1 MDRVRKKN
9 RRKLWL
15 RILTVFMVGIIGVS
29 SYFIYQVWAAA
40 DQSFDPLN
48 RAKSDKRDKK
58 ITMDDPFTV
67 LLVGTDVR
75 TSEAKDWRSDVLMVA
90 AVNPKKNSI
99 KMLSI
104 PRDTYAAI
112 PNSNGVKTKI
122 NSAPYYGTRSEV
134 GPMTNTVQTVE
145 NFLNIPIDYY
155 LRINFNGFIEAVDA
169 VGGVDVNVPFDF
181 NMRLFYK
188 WYTFKEGPAHLNGH
202 EALAYVRMR
211 KSDPEGDQGRN
222 KRQKEVLQAL
232 MTQLTSVKTVSKV
245 DDLLEAVGNNL
256 NHNLEIKQM
265 IALQDTY
272 RKIPKDRTET
282 LEINGENSKN
292 NPQGIWFYLVSDDE
306 RLRISNLLRK
316 QLKLPLQTL
325 DGQPYTP
332 SESQDSEQGTE
343 EGTGEGTGN
352 GTEGTTGTSGIN

>member
-1 MDRVRKKN
+1 M
-9 RRKLWL
+9 WL

-40 DQSFDPLN
+40 EQSFDPLN
-48 RAKSDKRDKK
+48 RDKSDKRDKE
-58 ITMDDPFTV
+58 ITMEDPFTV

-75 TSEAKDWRSDVLMVA
+75 TADAKDWRSDVLMVA

-112 PNSNGVKTKI
+112 SNSNGVKTKI
-122 NSAPYYGTRSEV
+122 NSAPYYGTRSQV

-155 LRINFNGFIEAVDA
+155 VRINFNGFIEAVDA

-188 WYTFKEGPAHLNGH
+188 WYSFKKGPAHLNGH

-211 KSDPEGDQGRN
+211 KSDPEGDLGRN
-222 KRQKEVLQAL
+222 KRQKEVIQAL
-232 MTQLTSVKTVSKV
+232 MNQMTSVKTVTKV
-245 DDLLEAVGNNL
+245 DDLLKAVGNNIS
-256 NHNLEIKQM
+256 HNLEMNQM

-272 RKIPKDRTET
+272 RKIPKDRMET

-292 NPQGIWFYLVSDDE
+292 NPQGVWYFLVSDQE
-306 RLRISNLLRK
+306 RLRISTILRK
-316 QLKLPLQTL
+316 QLQLPLETL

-332 SESQDSEQGTE
+332 PQSQEPEEIDEGTE
-343 EGTGEGTGN
+343 E
-352 GTEGTTGTSGIN
+352 TTGTSGIN